1 MKLSDRLA
9 VHTVRFFSRTLNQKV
24 LFILALFCFIPF
36 LFLKN
41 LILIWTGT
49 AAFCVLVLLKKGK
62 VRILP
67 SFFVTLGITFF
78 ALLSPYGKI
87 LFRIGSF
94 RITQGA
100 LESGLH
106 RSGILTGMVFLS
118 QFAVSP
124 KLNFPGTAGMFLAT
138 MFSFFEELTAKP
150 LSFTKNNV
158 ITAIDNRLNEI
169 WTRTDTADHEESE

>member
-1 MKLSDRLA
+1 MKLPGRLA
-9 VHTVRFFSRTLNQKV
+9 VHTVRFFSRTLNQKI
-24 LFILALFCFIPF
+24 LFILALLCFIPF

-41 LILIWTGT
+41 LILIWMGT
-49 AAFCVLVLLKKGK
+49 AVFCVMVLLKKGK
-62 VRILP
+62 TRILP

-94 RITQGA
+94 KITQGA

-118 QFAVSP
+118 QFAVSRNL
-124 KLNFPGTAGMFLAT
+124 KFPGTVGTFLSA
-138 MFSFFEELTAKP
+138 MFSVFEELTAEP
-150 LSFTKNNV
+150 LSFTKKNV

-169 WTRTDTADHEESE
+169 WTGMDCQKESE